1 MKRLVYIISI
11 LACATTLAHA
21 QTLTLEDC
29 KRMAKEN
36 NYELKNKAL
45 EQQIATQTSREAFT
59 NYFPVIDASGSYFNA
74 NKGLIQMPAEGPNG
88 EPVTMS
94 MLKKGKSANLMAM
107 QPVFS
112 GGQIVNGNKLAKIGK
127 QVSRLQYEVSEDEIE
142 RNTENY
148 FWQVIQLQE
157 KLKTVER
164 MEKQIKEIR
173 KEVELSI
180 KAGLTTRNDLLRVE
194 LQENELASNRL
205 KVENR
210 INISK
215 LVLRQY
221 IGEKNREFELQ
232 YEAFTTP
239 LSPIEYYV
247 DAEEAVQGRPEKRLL
262 DSNVE
267 ANKLQKNIERGKY
280 LPSVGIGVA
289 YSYDDMMDKNNTSA
303 MMFATVSVPISKWW
317 GGSHA
322 IKKQDLKWRQAANE
336 RQNNIE
342 LMAVQIEQIW
352 NELQEAYKQI
362 LLAQRSIASSTENM
376 RMNQDFFKAGTV
388 TLTDVLD
395 AQTLL
400 QQSNDQFIEA
410 CTGYQLK
417 LTEYKICTNR

>member
-1 MKRLVYIISI
+1 MKRLIYIIATF
-11 LACATTLAHA
+11 ACVTTLTQA

-29 KRMAKEN
+29 KRLAKEN
-36 NYELKNKAL
+36 NYELKNKAI
-45 EQQIATQTSREAFT
+45 EQQIAIQTSREAFT
-59 NYFPVIDASGSYFNA
+59 NYFPVVDASGSYFNA
-74 NKGLIQMPAEGPNG
+74 NKGLIQMPGEGPDG

-94 MLKKGKSANLMAM
+94 MLKKGKSANLIAM
-107 QPVFS
+107 QPIFS
-112 GGQIVNGNKLAKIGK
+112 GGQIVNSNKLAQLSK

-142 RNTENY
+142 KNTENY

-157 KLKTVER
+157 KLRTVER
-164 MEKQIKEIR
+164 MEQQIKEIR

-180 KAGLTTRNDLLRVE
+180 QAGLTTRNDLLRVE

-205 KVENR
+205 KIENG
-210 INISK
+210 ISISK
-215 LVLRQY
+215 LVLWQY

-239 LSPIEYYV
+239 LSPMEYYV
-247 DAEEAVQGRPEKRLL
+247 DAEAAAQGRPEKRLL

-267 ANKLQKNIERGKY
+267 ANKLQKRIEVGKY
-280 LPSVGIGVA
+280 LPSVGIGAA
-289 YSYDDMMDKNNTSA
+289 YSYDDMMGKNNTSA
-303 MMFATVSVPISKWW
+303 MIFTTVSVPISKWW

-322 IKKQDLKWRQAANE
+322 IKKQDLKWKQAVNE

-342 LMAVQIEQIW
+342 LIAVQIEQTW

-362 LLAQRSIASSTENM
+362 QLSQRSIASATENM

>member
-1 MKRLVYIISI
+1 MKKLIYILGM
-11 LACATTLAHA
+11 LACATTFAQA
-21 QTLTLEDC
+21 QTLTLDDC

-74 NKGLIQMPAEGPNG
+74 NKGLIQMPAEGPDG
-88 EPVTMS
+88 EPGTMS
-94 MLKKGKSANLMAM
+94 MLKKGKSVNLMAM

-127 QVSRLQYEVSEDEIE
+127 QVSRLQYEVSEDEVE
-142 RNTENY
+142 KNTENY

-164 MEKQIKEIR
+164 MEQQIKEIR

-180 KAGLTTRNDLLRVE
+180 QAGLTTRNDLLRVE

-205 KVENR
+205 KIENG
-210 INISK
+210 ISISK

-221 IGEKNREFELQ
+221 IGERNREFELQ

-247 DAEEAVQGRPEKRLL
+247 DAEVAVQGRPEKYLL

-267 ANKLQKNIERGKY
+267 ANKLQKRIEVGKY
-280 LPSVGIGVA
+280 LPSVGVGA
-289 YSYDDMMDKNNTSA
+289 TYSYDDMMGKNNTSA

-317 GGSHA
+317 GGSHS
-322 IKKQDLKWRQAANE
+322 IKKQNLKWKQAVNE

-342 LMAVQIEQIW
+342 RMEVQVEQTW

-362 LLAQRSIASSTENM
+362 LLAQRSIASAAENM

-410 CTGYQLK
+410 CTEYQLK